1 MAFSIYWASI
11 ATTIFNLHQWAD
23 GQPVDV
29 MGKRYV
35 VQVRGRVHKLKWVW
49 DGQFKCISEDTGIVG
64 TSRHYYSRNDAA
76 SNAIKDYFIQA
87 GQRGLFTEDQINQF
101 TN

>member
-1 MAFSIYWASI
+1 MAIRIDWASI
-11 ATTIFNLHQWAD
+11 AITLFNLHQWTD
-23 GQPVDV
+23 GQPVDI
-29 MGKRYV
+29 MGKQYV
-35 VQVRGRVHKLKWVW
+35 VQLKGRVHKLKWVW
-49 DGQFKCISEDTGIVG
+49 DGQFKCVSEDTGILG
-64 TSRHYYSRNDAA
+64 TSSQYKSRNGAA

>member
-1 MAFSIYWASI
+1 MAVSVNLASI
-11 ATTIFNLHQWAD
+11 AMTIFNLHHWTD
-23 GQPVDV
+23 GTPVDI

-35 VQVRGRVHKLKWVW
+35 VQLKGRVHKLEWVW

-64 TSRHYYSRNDAA
+64 TSRHHYSRNAAA